1 MFNESPLGIALID
14 SETGSF
20 HEVNA
25 RFAEIAGRT
34 QAEMRAID
42 WMAITHPDDVQK
54 DLDQMARLNAGEI
67 PGFQMDER
75 HLRPD
80 GSVVWIGMTIAPLWE
95 TGEADAPRR
104 RHLSMIEDI
113 TDRRRIEQELAEEQN
128 RNVERLQRSV
138 SSIVEIVSQVA
149 ETRDPYTAGH
159 QRRVSELAVRI
170 SEDMGTSA
178 AQIEETRIAALLHDI
193 GKMSVPAEI
202 LAKPG
207 MLSSLEFELIKVHAE
222 AGYRIIAS
230 AQMEGL
236 VAEIVYEH
244 HERCDGSG
252 YPRGLGADE
261 LLPASK
267 VLMVADVVEAM
278 TSHRPYRPGLG
289 IEAALAEIEQGAGG
303 RYDAQV
309 ATSCL
314 RVFRELGFAFSGE

>member
-1 MFNESPLGIALID
+1 MDGCLVEVNEAYCRMSGYSESELLAMRISDLKVEETAVAIAARMREIKVHGEGRFESRHRRKD
-14 SETGSF
+14 GSF
-20 HEVNA
+20 FDIEVSVRYQA
-25 RFAEIAGRT
+25 SEGGRF
-34 QAEMRAID
+34 
-42 WMAITHPDDVQK
+42 VS
-54 DLDQMARLNAGEI
+54 
-67 PGFQMDER
+67 F
-75 HLRPD
+75 LR
-80 GSVVWIGMTIAPLWE
+80 
-95 TGEADAPRR
+95 
-104 RHLSMIEDI
+104 DI
-113 TDRRRIEQELAEEQN
+113 TEQRQIEQELAEEQH
-128 RNVERLQRSV
+128 RSMERLQRSV

-207 MLSSLEFELIKVHAE
+207 MLSPLEFELIKAHAE